1 MRAFQLIL
9 PLALVASPALAQPPA
24 PATPPAPAAPTETIV
39 VPPELTDPAM
49 ADRLGGMM
57 QALSKAFLNLPVGE
71 IEAAAEGRP
80 VTSADRGKTIRE
92 LGRKSDPNFE
102 RNLDRDLAVSRT
114 TIHASMK
121 AFATALPAM
130 IKGLTDAGRALEQA
144 TANLPSPNYPRR

>member
-9 PLALVASPALAQPPA
+9 PIALVASPALAQPPA
-24 PATPPAPAAPTETIV
+24 PVRPAPPETIV

-80 VTSADRGKTIRE
+80 VTAADRGKTIRE
-92 LGRKSDPNFE
+92 IGRKSDPNFE
-102 RNLDRDLAVSRT
+102 RNLDRDLATSRA

-121 AFATALPAM
+121 AFATALPAVT
-130 IKGLTDAGRALEQA
+130 KSLSDAARAIEQA
-144 TANLPSPNYPRR
+144 TANLPSPNYPKR